1 MELDK
6 NSVEKIPQNE
16 VVLANVADTAIQNLL
31 RDSRPAAYTS
41 KAELTSEGLQ
51 VKTVDKDKNLADL
64 IIVNGSNSDSMGP
77 LTYSLKGDYSVKHI
91 KDGQTQTENDQFVLK
106 SSNYDHLVMGQTDLH
121 NVSLIRTNADGHVM
135 QSYAPAQT
143 EAVLKDNGDLE
154 RAPNGQPL
162 RITTEIGD
170 DPNHRALS
178 NGKLETEFVLHDPKL
193 GDISINRTRTTE
205 SGAEAF
211 NDRMVLRTLDGEV
224 KGIVEMDVKLKGG
237 SGSNATDIESIDTTA
252 RPVALK

>member
-1 MELDK
+1 M
-6 NSVEKIPQNE
+6 
-16 VVLANVADTAIQNLL
+16 
-31 RDSRPAAYTS
+31 
-41 KAELTSEGLQ
+41 
-51 VKTVDKDKNLADL
+51 
-64 IIVNGSNSDSMGP
+64 
-77 LTYSLKGDYSVKHI
+77 
-91 KDGQTQTENDQFVLK
+91 K

-170 DPNHRALS
+170 
-178 NGKLETEFVLHDPKL
+178 V
-193 GDISINRTRTTE
+193 SINRTRTTE